1 MGILVPQPGIKPMSD
16 AVEAQS
22 PTGNSLHLSFKQLFV
37 NSQKQIYFH
46 LKLNSRLGD

>member
-1 MGILVPQPGIKPMSD
+1 MGIVVPQPGIKPTSD

-22 PTGNSLHLSFKQLFV
+22 PTGNSLHLSFKHLSV

-46 LKLNSRLGD
+46 LKHNSRLGD